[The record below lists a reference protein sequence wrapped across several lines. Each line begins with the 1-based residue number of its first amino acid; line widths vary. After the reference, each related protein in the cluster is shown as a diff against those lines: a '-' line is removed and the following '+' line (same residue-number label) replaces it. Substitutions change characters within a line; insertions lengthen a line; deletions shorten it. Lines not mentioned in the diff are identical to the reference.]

1 MYSFTVKLQG
11 GFPKKCS
18 FSFSSFLNLKVV
30 FKKELKFPYYI
41 SSRIFYNIIAKW
53 TFLRRTECNS
63 WPLLF
68 SLLLFSLS
76 SLFLDF
82 GASRA
87 VRNMPFD
94 AFSLRQMTANFV
106 RLVFKKSARYIVVNI
121 TRLKMTRFSYKIVA
135 VSKLLNTHLFNLT
148 HQSAIKQ
155 VDWLSLFG
163 EGAWQHLAFSS
174 RYILSLSPR
183 FVLRSI
189 PVMYSIVES
198 HSDHPFLSKLYHQF
212 AMLH

>member
-1 MYSFTVKLQG
+1 
-11 GFPKKCS
+11 
-18 FSFSSFLNLKVV
+18 
-30 FKKELKFPYYI
+30 
-41 SSRIFYNIIAKW
+41 
-53 TFLRRTECNS
+53 
-63 WPLLF
+63 
-68 SLLLFSLS
+68 
-76 SLFLDF
+76 
-82 GASRA
+82 
-87 VRNMPFD
+87 
-94 AFSLRQMTANFV
+94 MTANFV
-106 RLVFKKSARYIVVNI
+106 RLVFKKSARNIVVNI
-121 TRLKMTRFSYKIVA
+121 TRFKSNLNEMTRFSYKIVA

-163 EGAWQHLAFSS
+163 EGAWQHLTFSS

-198 HSDHPFLSKLYHQF
+198 HSDHPFLSKLYHQL